1 MRITII
7 AQSLSE
13 SIIAAKALVF
23 ATFFLAAGL
32 VVLFGAPGS
41 TQLIGVLALLAADP
55 ADDFFTVFFAAA
67 AFVLANALLAS
78 ILS

>member
-1 MRITII
+1 MRIIVD

-23 ATFFLAAGL
+23 VAFFFAAGL

-55 ADDFFTVFFAAA
+55 ADDFLTVFFAAA